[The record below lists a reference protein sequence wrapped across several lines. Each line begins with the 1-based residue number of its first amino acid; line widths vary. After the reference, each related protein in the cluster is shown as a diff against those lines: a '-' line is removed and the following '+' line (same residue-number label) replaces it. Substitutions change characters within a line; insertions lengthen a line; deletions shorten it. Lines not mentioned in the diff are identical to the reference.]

1 MALPTP
7 LPPFCPRCGV
17 PMGHVDGVPGLWR
30 CPNDPDHEFAE
41 EIRPADELAA
51 ASDQPQDPAQESYWL
66 EHLGLRGPLPDIP
79 LTSSPLDGARCQ
91 PLGPIA
97 PGGNK
102 SAGRKRRKPKKNR
115 DPIFGY

>member
-1 MALPTP
+1 MEP
-7 LPPFCPRCGV
+7 V
-17 PMGHVDGVPGLWR
+17 EGVPGLWR

-41 EIRPADELAA
+41 EVKPDAEPVAI
-51 ASDQPQDPAQESYWL
+51 SDQPQAPAPYWL
-66 EHLGLRGPLPDIP
+66 EHLGLHGPIPQVP

-97 PGGNK
+97 PGGSK
-102 SAGRKRRKPKKNR
+102 SAGRKKRKKKPRNR